1 MKFTPHIRSGRLFV
15 AMWPRGRFAYFVMD
29 AKHEALNWDS
39 IEKKK
44 VSVRR
49 VHDTGY

>member
-1 MKFTPHIRSGRLFV
+1 MQISHHIRSGRFFV

-29 AKHEALNWDS
+29 AKQESLNWD
-39 IEKKK
+39 IIKKNK
-44 VSVRR
+44 VAVQR